1 MIFVTVGT
9 HEQPFDRLIKKVD
22 ELKKKKIIKDDV
34 FIQTGYSNYE
44 PKYCKWKKF
53 LPYSEMNK
61 YIQQSKIIIC
71 HGGPATFL
79 GPLNV
84 HKIPI
89 VVPRQLKYGE
99 HVNNHQVDF
108 VKFVF
113 NHNKNII
120 PVFSINELKEKI
132 LNYDN
137 IVCRMNKNLI
147 SHSHNEEFNIKFN
160 KEINKLFNKEKH
172 NE

>member
-22 ELKKKKIIKDDV
+22 ELK
-34 FIQTGYSNYE
+34 
-44 PKYCKWKKF
+44 
-53 LPYSEMNK
+53 
-61 YIQQSKIIIC
+61 
-71 HGGPATFL
+71 
-79 GPLNV
+79 
-84 HKIPI
+84 
-89 VVPRQLKYGE
+89 
-99 HVNNHQVDF
+99 
-108 VKFVF
+108 
-113 NHNKNII
+113 
-120 PVFSINELKEKI
+120 EKI

-147 SHSHNEEFNIKFN
+147 SHNEEFNIKFN